1 MVLVDTTI
9 WSLALRRR
17 PHDLSAGERRL
28 VDEWAGLVRGGRA
41 VLTGPIRQEVLSG
54 VRRQADFEVLRQ
66 RLSAFALLPIE
77 LGDYDRAASFFNTCR
92 AHGVVATTID
102 MLLCA
107 LAERTRAVIF
117 TTDRDFPRYARH
129 LPINMHAPRAPD

>member
-17 PHDLSAGERRL
+17 PHDLSAAERRL
-28 VDEWAGLVRGGRA
+28 VDEWAALVRGGLA
-41 VLTGPIRQEVLSG
+41 VLAGPIRQEVLSG
-54 VRRQADFEVLRQ
+54 VRRQADFETLRQ

-92 AHGVVATTID
+92 AQRVVGTTVD

-107 LAERTRAVIF
+107 LAARARAAIF
-117 TTDRDFPRYARH
+117 TVDQDFPRYARH
-129 LPINMHAPRAPD
+129 LPIRLHAPTAAD